1 MRHYL
6 LLGLPALL
14 LAAPLP
20 APAQLALPG
29 CDRPPALTAPFVFVA
44 VNGQCTDLSAL
55 VTPVVGGKGWNLLTR
70 VTLFGSTI
78 DLQAAFDPD
87 PGVTF
92 TETTLNPT
100 SEATTYAFLFGL
112 PIVPDFYS
120 SAISSLQLSVTS
132 ATGTTTVDNSAS
144 YPAYLS
150 GYGTLGG
157 TFTNLGV
164 DLGTTPCVASGV
176 LATATC
182 DPGTATNGFAP
193 AFYDNLE
200 ALVTYTQDNVAST
213 ATFTGDV
220 TLDRAGD
227 MTVTPEPS
235 TLVLLAVGLAV
246 LGGITTRERRR
257 G

>member
-1 MRHYL
+1 MRH
-6 LLGLPALL
+6 GIVFALPALL
-14 LAAPLP
+14 LVTPLS

-29 CDRPPALTAPFVFVA
+29 CDRAPALTAPIVFVA

-70 VTLFGSTI
+70 VTLFGSTM

-100 SEATTYAFLFGL
+100 GEATTYAFLFGL

-120 SAISSLQLSVTS
+120 SAVSSLHVSVTS
-132 ATGTTTVDNSAS
+132 ARGTTTVDNSAT

-150 GYGTLGG
+150 GYGTLAGA
-157 TFTNLGV
+157 FTNLGV

-176 LATATC
+176 LGTATC

-193 AFYDNLE
+193 AYYDNLE
-200 ALVTYTQDNVAST
+200 ALVTYTQDNAGST
-213 ATFTGDV
+213 ATFTGGV

-227 MTVTPEPS
+227 MTVTPEPA
-235 TLVLLAVGLAV
+235 TLALVAIGFAV
-246 LGGITTRERRR
+246 LGAFSARQRRR
-257 G
+257 V